1 MFIWFG
7 VETCYSQGKMQRKDP
22 TIGKQQGSTD
32 QGNNFET
39 VKVKQRSTMK

>member
-7 VETCYSQGKMQRKDP
+7 VETYYSQGKMQRKDP
-22 TIGKQQGSTD
+22 TIGKQGSTD